1 MKFRLTMYN
10 EGPMLRLRQWLS
22 CLRPLRFPNRTTEQR
37 FKGRFQQHS
46 KKLRDFED
54 MEACSSPPGD
64 LSALAW
70 GFSLISW
77 GHSFFF
83 GASEWNSC
91 HEQGTFHKRKW
102 FQGKG
107 RVFKGGVSRQGQA
120 S

>member
-1 MKFRLTMYN
+1 MQAAAIQKNSPSVDSPSLMKFRLTMYN

-64 LSALAW
+64 LSALAVL
-70 GFSLISW
+70 GF
-77 GHSFFF
+77 
-83 GASEWNSC
+83 
-91 HEQGTFHKRKW
+91 
-102 FQGKG
+102 
-107 RVFKGGVSRQGQA
+107 
-120 S
+120 

>member
-1 MKFRLTMYN
+1 MYN

-64 LSALAW
+64 LSALAVL
-70 GFSLISW
+70 GFSFDFLGALLFLW
-77 GHSFFF
+77 G
-83 GASEWNSC
+83 E
-91 HEQGTFHKRKW
+91 
-102 FQGKG
+102 
-107 RVFKGGVSRQGQA
+107 RVEYLERAGYFP
-120 S
+120 